1 MRFCLFK
8 PAQPAHSWMSGSG
21 CGMDQNH
28 VWSSSKCGTNQFMAV
43 AGATRYQ
50 VGFWICRHH
59 THILWDTV
67 VSSLGKES
75 CSTQFYPS
83 WIFCALL
90 LSRQNWLPDAL
101 WQMSLGSL
109 FLPQYAEAICRNPV
123 TITHAKRQQATGS
136 ALLQRKKPSLYTFLV
151 ETSSSESFKV
161 TASKVFFTESCR
173 CIVVKGMQAS
183 SYLTCRANLAS
194 FERSGALGLHTVLCW
209 CPYPEDWLQPRRP
222 RHPQLAV
229 WAASW
234 PANWQIVLSWACVL
248 WQVRMLGE
256 SCGCSV
262 NIVQYTN
269 YMRVYTFVRFCQHYL
284 AILHAMVCWV
294 VECLQYQLCCTALLQ
309 LVSLLLVQVL
319 WLHSSCDDI
328 WGDQERVTMI
338 HWDSR
343 ICWMACSNASS
354 SLFRRNTENPGGLMN
369 WVVVSGRFKIRWAAG
384 YCQAWFHATIDNM
397 KTWWDWRLRLW
408 CLLA

>member
-59 THILWDTV
+59 TNILWDTV

-109 FLPQYAEAICRNPV
+109 FLPQYAEAISHNHSCQ
-123 TITHAKRQQATGS
+123 KATGHRFS
-136 ALLQRKKPSLYTFLV
+136 FITKEKTQSLYISGHDIESKQV

-161 TASKVFFTESCR
+161 TASKVFFSESCR

-183 SYLTCRANLAS
+183 SYPTCRPNLAS

-262 NIVQYTN
+262 NIVQ
-269 YMRVYTFVRFCQHYL
+269 
-284 AILHAMVCWV
+284 
-294 VECLQYQLCCTALLQ
+294 
-309 LVSLLLVQVL
+309 
-319 WLHSSCDDI
+319 
-328 WGDQERVTMI
+328 
-338 HWDSR
+338 
-343 ICWMACSNASS
+343 
-354 SLFRRNTENPGGLMN
+354 
-369 WVVVSGRFKIRWAAG
+369 
-384 YCQAWFHATIDNM
+384 
-397 KTWWDWRLRLW
+397 
-408 CLLA
+408 

>member
-59 THILWDTV
+59 TNILWDTV

-136 ALLQRKKPSLYTFLV
+136 ALLQRKKPSLYTFLA
-151 ETSSSESFKV
+151 TTLS
-161 TASKVFFTESCR
+161 
-173 CIVVKGMQAS
+173 
-183 SYLTCRANLAS
+183 
-194 FERSGALGLHTVLCW
+194 RS
-209 CPYPEDWLQPRRP
+209 R
-222 RHPQLAV
+222 
-229 WAASW
+229 
-234 PANWQIVLSWACVL
+234 
-248 WQVRMLGE
+248 
-256 SCGCSV
+256 
-262 NIVQYTN
+262 
-269 YMRVYTFVRFCQHYL
+269 
-284 AILHAMVCWV
+284 
-294 VECLQYQLCCTALLQ
+294 
-309 LVSLLLVQVL
+309 
-319 WLHSSCDDI
+319 
-328 WGDQERVTMI
+328 
-338 HWDSR
+338 
-343 ICWMACSNASS
+343 
-354 SLFRRNTENPGGLMN
+354 
-369 WVVVSGRFKIRWAAG
+369 
-384 YCQAWFHATIDNM
+384 
-397 KTWWDWRLRLW
+397 
-408 CLLA
+408 